1 MLLNNLV
8 PQDFQKFKHLIN
20 FITHKKFFIMKKITT
35 LVCALTFFYGF
46 SQNAPIDFETGGNG
60 ADWTWTVFENDTNP
74 DLEII
79 ANPDATGANTSAS
92 VAKFTALETGN
103 PWAGVESLQGAD
115 LGEFTLDENT
125 STIKIM
131 VWKTV
136 ISDVGI
142 KLVSS
147 TDWSQGEIKIP
158 NTVVNQWEE
167 ITFDFSNFIN
177 PPSGNGVLNQIVIF
191 PDFDLSG
198 RNQDNII
205 YFDNISFS
213 AGGGGGG
220 GDEPMT
226 AAPTPTAAPEN
237 VISIYSDAYTD
248 VPVDTFLTSWSS
260 ALFAEVQIQSNPT
273 LKYTNVDFLGIETV
287 ATQVNASAMEYF
299 HLDVWTPNMDLLRI
313 KLVDFGADGAFG
325 GGDDTEHEIEFSGL
339 PQNQWNS
346 LHIPLSDFTGLSS
359 TSNIA
364 QYILSGTPVGSGT
377 LYVDNI
383 YFTTEPLSSNSNELE
398 ANLSVYPN
406 PATSHWNI
414 VNKTTQEFTVNLFD
428 VTGKLISSF
437 TNDGTSSNLLIDA
450 SGLNSGFYFAKV
462 ATQNASKTIKLI
474 KK

>member
-1 MLLNNLV
+1 M
-8 PQDFQKFKHLIN
+8 KN
-20 FITHKKFFIMKKITT
+20 FTT
-35 LVCALTFFYGF
+35 LLCSLAFVYGF
-46 SQNAPIDFETGGNG
+46 SQNAPINFEAGGNG
-60 ADWTWTVFENDTNP
+60 ADWSWNVFENDTNP
-74 DLEII
+74 PLEII
-79 ANPDATGANTSAS
+79 ANPDATGANTSS
-92 VAKFTALETGN
+92 TVAQFTALVDGQ
-103 PWAGVESLQGAD
+103 PFAGVESVEGN
-115 LGEFTLDENT
+115 LGSFTWDETNRT
-125 STIKIM
+125 VKIM
-131 VWKTV
+131 VWKSV

-142 KLVSS
+142 KFD
-147 TDWSQGEIKIP
+147 TGAPPNDWAQQEIKVA
-158 NTVVNQWEE
+158 NTLVNQWEE
-167 ITFDFSNFIN
+167 LTFDFSNAQN
-177 PPSGNGVLNQIVIF
+177 PPVEFGGLKRIIVF
-191 PDFDLSG
+191 PDFDA
-198 RNQDNII
+198 RAQDNIV
-205 YFDNISFS
+205 YFDNITFS

-226 AAPTPTAAPEN
+226 AAPTPTPAPEN